1 LQRSLGFSQLSA
13 FPGNRF
19 KVVADLL
26 TVSKDFF
33 FAGAAAD
40 VTPELRPILSQ
51 FLMGTTKVLAVL
63 SHAVASGSDIFEVL
77 PNLRFVMMAA
87 VVMSNITPVA
97 MPVIA
102 SVLIPT
108 SSMIAVSPS
117 VIALPIRVLVSP
129 EVRVLFPVFAVGI
142 HGNRRDNQSPSNH
155 CA

>member
-1 LQRSLGFSQLSA
+1 
-13 FPGNRF
+13 
-19 KVVADLL
+19 
-26 TVSKDFF
+26 
-33 FAGAAAD
+33 
-40 VTPELRPILSQ
+40 
-51 FLMGTTKVLAVL
+51 MGTTKVLAVL